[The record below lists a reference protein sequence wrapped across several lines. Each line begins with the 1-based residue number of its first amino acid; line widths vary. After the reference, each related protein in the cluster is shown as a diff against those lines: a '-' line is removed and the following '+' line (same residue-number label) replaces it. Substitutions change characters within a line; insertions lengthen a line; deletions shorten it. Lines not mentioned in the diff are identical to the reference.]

1 MRTVRAEGPAEV
13 ATVLRDLAGQV
24 EASMPSICAVVEM
37 PEDTERETV
46 VLNVQLS
53 HPRRHRW
60 SLTRLESAL
69 SRPGD

>member
-1 MRTVRAEGPAEV
+1 
-13 ATVLRDLAGQV
+13 
-24 EASMPSICAVVEM
+24 MPSICAVVEM